1 MKRAAVALIPLLLT
15 GCGSTDETSSAA
27 PRPSKQPAPART
39 SAAPPSP
46 AVQCL
51 PVDQPVLDEI
61 AGPAGVAGALTL
73 SNGRAY
79 MSPDYAQ
86 VYFVAATVA
95 VPGAEQIGVWATND
109 IVPGALGTILAVD
122 DTAQTFTDW
131 PDADESEAR
140 ISKSDSAVTAAIG
153 CVNKGT

>member
-1 MKRAAVALIPLLLT
+1 
-15 GCGSTDETSSAA
+15 
-27 PRPSKQPAPART
+27 
-39 SAAPPSP
+39 
-46 AVQCL
+46 
-51 PVDQPVLDEI
+51 
-61 AGPAGVAGALTL
+61 
-73 SNGRAY
+73 